1 MLIGQGTALPFN
13 AGGQFKVLF
22 NKHRIMEKYIY
33 YLVMIFSVCAC
44 TVGYVADGGL
54 ADGNHDC
61 SVWEYMRRD
70 RGNWDSLVVAVEHAG
85 LEGLFDG
92 SDPEYREITVFGPV
106 NYSVMNL
113 LFNSGGRYNCV
124 RDIPV
129 DACRRMVMSHVLP
142 GKHLKE
148 SFGYEVKGTLE
159 GGTVVGNLLGGKL
172 RVYRIR
178 IPYLD
183 VPDIGP
189 EGLGVHALGSG
200 FMTKVASADIR
211 CTNGVV
217 HSLSNTYKWT
227 EW

>member
-1 MLIGQGTALPFN
+1 
-13 AGGQFKVLF
+13 
-22 NKHRIMEKYIY
+22 MEKYIY

-44 TVGYVADGGL
+44 TDGYVADGGL

-178 IPYLD
+178 TPYLD